1 MGPDGYLLAEDGSL
15 VPYDLKCARG
25 NGKSTLQLELYRKLF
40 NIPDDEW
47 EEMKQETRRRLYGFQ
62 DEDSQD

>member
-1 MGPDGYLLAEDGSL
+1 MGPDGYLITEDGSI
-15 VPYDLKCARG
+15 VACDLKCARG

-47 EEMKQETRRRLYGFQ
+47 EEIQQEAKRRLYDQ
-62 DEDSQD
+62 D

>member
-1 MGPDGYLLAEDGSL
+1 MGPDGYLIAEDGSL
-15 VPYDLKCARG
+15 VPYEFKYARG

-47 EEMKQETRRRLYGFQ
+47 EEIQQEAKRRLYDQ
-62 DEDSQD
+62 D